1 MFVVNLPAT
10 GELVELA
17 LLVGTRLTTR
27 AYSAEG
33 ASGHMNARPAHART
47 KNRDEFRDVIV
58 QTARRLY
65 LTNGI
70 SQTSMADLGKA
81 LGVSKPT
88 VYEVFPSK
96 QMLIDAVF
104 KSAVDDVDYGWIL
117 RAADEKPALPVF
129 LDQTAHG
136 YKQLVSSARSV
147 EAFSLLIREG
157 GHSEEL
163 TAAFARYLSVPASTA
178 ARSYIAHLISSGQ
191 CVPLNVEVIQKMMTA
206 PLFHAMLDRTLL
218 RENSMSPALVEAYID
233 GSMSALKALLCTD
246 NGATPLASRLR
257 FREIS

>member
-1 MFVVNLPAT
+1 
-10 GELVELA
+10 
-17 LLVGTRLTTR
+17 
-27 AYSAEG
+27 
-33 ASGHMNARPAHART
+33 MNA
-47 KNRDEFRDVIV
+47 
-58 QTARRLY
+58 
-65 LTNGI
+65 LTGQPLLLELLPDGI
-70 SQTSMADLGKA
+70 SYDIPSFGFTPFTFGAPYRPLVAPENESDYIVDRVAAIQLGKA